1 MSELYDDL
9 LWGADAIAAEI
20 FGDEKRRNRVYRLP
34 PSWPIFR
41 VNAIKCARRSSLRK
55 HIENLEREAERAS
68 RVAKVDVSN
77 TEEQP

>member
-9 LWGADAIAAEI
+9 LWGADVIAAEI

-34 PSWPIFR
+34 PSADFS
-41 VNAIKCARRSSLRK
+41 VNAIECARHSSLRK
-55 HIENLEREAERAS
+55 HIENLEREAARAS
-68 RVAKVDVSN
+68 RVAEVDVSN